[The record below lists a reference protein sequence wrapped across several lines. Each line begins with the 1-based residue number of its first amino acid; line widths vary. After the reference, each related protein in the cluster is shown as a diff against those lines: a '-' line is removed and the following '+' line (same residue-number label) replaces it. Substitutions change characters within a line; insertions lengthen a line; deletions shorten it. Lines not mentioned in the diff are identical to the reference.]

1 MENRSKLEVIC
12 MTAANDS
19 RDVYVVETDE
29 SRTPDVVI
37 ARLIE
42 GEKDMSPYK
51 SGFVVGEEWSRK
63 ILREYNRYDGY
74 SDGHW
79 EYPGIYVTSG
89 SNHFTKNAYLPYYI
103 EAKWI
108 GDSSDISE

>member
-12 MTAANDS
+12 MTAANDR

-29 SRTPDVVI
+29 SRTPDVII

-51 SGFVVGEEWSRK
+51 SGFVVSDELSRK
-63 ILREYNRYDGY
+63 ILRDYNRYLNPP
-74 SDGHW
+74 GHW

-89 SNHFTKNAYLPYYI
+89 SNHFTKSAYLPYYI

-108 GDSSDISE
+108 GDSSGISE

>member
-12 MTAANDS
+12 MTAANDR

-29 SRTPDVVI
+29 SRTPDVII

-51 SGFVVGEEWSRK
+51 SGFVVSDELSRK
-63 ILREYNRYDGY
+63 ILRDYNRYLNPP
-74 SDGHW
+74 GHW

-89 SNHFTKNAYLPYYI
+89 SNHFTKSAYLPYYI

-108 GDSSDISE
+108 GDSSEISE